1 MCGVRAPPNGA
12 KGWPGG
18 SLSLCCAVLGEGR
31 GMCYSTATTATTVCD
46 VTFDT
51 CLLHPSI
58 SLSHILLCSVLLS
71 WLSDFELPPLR
82 IPLPTLHCDHGDCV
96 SSERLAA
103 TKTKGEWMEAQTM
116 AGLGTSACS
125 GGCSDTGVTV
135 KSWCRIALEPW
146 ISGGE
151 RRGAES

>member
-1 MCGVRAPPNGA
+1 LEKGGGCVTVLLPLPLLYVRLLLTLAPP
-12 KGWPGG
+12 
-18 SLSLCCAVLGEGR
+18 
-31 GMCYSTATTATTVCD
+31 
-46 VTFDT
+46 
-51 CLLHPSI
+51 I
-58 SLSHILLCSVLLS
+58 SLSSCFVLSCLAGYRTLNFLLC
-71 WLSDFELPPLR
+71 E

-135 KSWCRIALEPW
+135 KSWCRIVLAGALDLRW
-146 ISGGE
+146 
-151 RRGAES
+151 